1 MVKHDDRKQNKYCIL
16 DKEQEIASLHEIS
29 SFFSTK
35 KFSKGTILLRQGEK
49 SRYGY
54 QVLSG
59 CLRSFVIDNSGKE
72 HIIQFAP
79 ENWLLTDM
87 NAFMNDEKAV
97 MYIDVIEDSEVVV
110 YDKRVL
116 NYLGQASKEV
126 LLNEIKRLQ
135 NNVIAHHNRIIALLS
150 ATAEERYISFME
162 TYPSLYQRLPLKLI
176 AAYLG
181 ITAEFLS
188 RIRKKMAQ
196 K

>member
-1 MVKHDDRKQNKYCIL
+1 MVQN
-16 DKEQEIASLHEIS
+16 EHEIGSLNEIS
-29 SFFSTK
+29 SFFTTK

-49 SRYGY
+49 SQYGY

-59 CLRSFVIDNSGKE
+59 CLKSFVIDNSGKE

-79 ENWLLTDM
+79 ENWLITDM
-87 NAFMNDEKAV
+87 NSFLNDTISV
-97 MYIDVIEDSEVVV
+97 VNIDVIEDSEVIV
-110 YDKRVL
+110 YDKRAIKYFENASQGL
-116 NYLGQASKEV
+116 LLGEV
-126 LLNEIKRLQ
+126 KRLQ

-150 ATAEERYISFME
+150 STAEKRYISFME

-181 ITAEFLS
+181 ITPEFLS
-188 RIRKKMAQ
+188 RIRKKLAE